1 MRVDGACHC
10 GAVRFA
16 AEADAGQVSV
26 CHCTDCQ
33 SLTGTAFRT
42 SVRAVD
48 GVSLAHST
56 NDTSSSFVT
65 FRLSSNVRQVRLSVR
80 ISFSISFPFL
90 KVRGS
95 TGVFDKA
102 A

>member
-1 MRVDGACHC
+1 MEILRIEDLT
-10 GAVRFA
+10 FA
-16 AEADAGQVSV
+16 YPSCEKN
-26 CHCTDCQ
+26 
-33 SLTGTAFRT
+33 
-42 SVRAVD
+42 AVD

-102 A
+102 AKILFTL